1 MEPKKKKKAKFTDT
15 ENRLLGFQ
23 RQGVGGL
30 EN

>member
-1 MEPKKKKKAKFTDT
+1 MEPKKKKKTKFTDT
-15 ENRLLGFQ
+15 ENRLVGFQ